1 MAKSQADDDSETEAN
16 VDLKGVIKDLA
27 TQIEILNKALAQ
39 FSQGMGQTSKDF
51 HKTHG
56 EKLAEI
62 AAQGKMVQDNLKF
75 RKSLQ
80 GAETSMSLF
89 TGMLKK
95 GVTPMLIMESIGKK
109 LGGVSQE
116 FDDMQAKQKEY
127 SDFLAK
133 HKGKDLTKDVNRPLL
148 EQEKQLKEGAAQS
161 KEKYEQG
168 KGGKAQQLMTKGL
181 SKMGRFADKHM
192 GGMIIGAGSAMIL
205 ISILKKAF
213 DASPMFQQML
223 KLFNFGFM
231 MVLRPI
237 GDFFGFLFRPILIML
252 LRKFIIPWYTKLMPV
267 MIKMGNL
274 IGEKLSGAFEALA
287 KGDVALAFALLFKD
301 VDFGVI
307 LGDMTQGI
315 RDWID
320 NTDWDQVKTDIG
332 DALIALG
339 LGLWAYVLL
348 PLGQFIYDELKEWWD
363 FGIKSITASW
373 DKYWDSV
380 YTWFDDG
387 VTGITTTWS
396 DFWDSIYNWFDT
408 GITNATVSWTSFWDM
423 IKDAVWKTITGQ
435 GGTPQPSPSTAGTD
449 PEPSKN
455 WWEFQHGGH
464 ITEPMAA
471 IGLRSGRRVMMG
483 EAGNETV
490 IPDDQLAGMG
500 GGITINIQN
509 MSASQQ
515 DLNNLR
521 QVILDVVQQSSARRG
536 RA

>member
-1 MAKSQADDDSETEAN
+1 M
-16 VDLKGVIKDLA
+16 
-27 TQIEILNKALAQ
+27 
-39 FSQGMGQTSKDF
+39 
-51 HKTHG
+51 
-56 EKLAEI
+56 
-62 AAQGKMVQDNLKF
+62 
-75 RKSLQ
+75 
-80 GAETSMSLF
+80 
-89 TGMLKK
+89 
-95 GVTPMLIMESIGKK
+95 
-109 LGGVSQE
+109 
-116 FDDMQAKQKEY
+116 
-127 SDFLAK
+127 
-133 HKGKDLTKDVNRPLL
+133 
-148 EQEKQLKEGAAQS
+148 
-161 KEKYEQG
+161 
-168 KGGKAQQLMTKGL
+168 
-181 SKMGRFADKHM
+181 
-192 GGMIIGAGSAMIL
+192 
-205 ISILKKAF
+205 
-213 DASPMFQQML
+213 
-223 KLFNFGFM
+223 
-231 MVLRPI
+231 
-237 GDFFGFLFRPILIML
+237 
-252 LRKFIIPWYTKLMPV
+252 MPV
-267 MIKMGNL
+267 MMKMGNL

-380 YTWFDDG
+380 YTWFDNG

-408 GITNATVSWTSFWDM
+408 GITNATVSWTNFWDM
-423 IKDAVWKTITGQ
+423 IKDAIWKTITGQ